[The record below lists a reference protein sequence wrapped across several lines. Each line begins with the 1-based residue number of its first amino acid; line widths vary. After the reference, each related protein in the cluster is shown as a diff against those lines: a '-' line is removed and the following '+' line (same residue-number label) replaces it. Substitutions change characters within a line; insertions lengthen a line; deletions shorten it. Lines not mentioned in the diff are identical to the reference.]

1 MSTETQRK
9 RQHAI
14 DLLLKS
20 LFEKM
25 PTISSFFFYSRQVS
39 PSHAELM
46 APYLPTLGVFLLI
59 SSVSGVCPGVAEAA
73 FSGFSCVGRAEL

>member
-25 PTISSFFFYSRQVS
+25 PTISSFFYSLQVS
-39 PSHAELM
+39 PSHVELM

-73 FSGFSCVGRAEL
+73 FSGFSCIGKAEL